1 VDDDA
6 DAAESEHERVNR
18 NLDQLLQE
26 LRVAL
31 PGVQVL
37 FAFLL
42 AVPFA
47 TGWRNISDADQR
59 LYFGTL
65 LLSMAA
71 SALLIA
77 PTIQHRLLFRFEDKR
92 WLVESGSRLTIAG
105 LACLALAMQGALL
118 LVAHVMFGWPTAIV
132 ATAASSA
139 LFALFWGVLPIS
151 RRLRGKH
158 SNLTPGDP

>member
-1 VDDDA
+1 VDDDLA
-6 DAAESEHERVNR
+6 DGETEHEQVNR

-47 TGWRNISDADQR
+47 TGWKDVSDADQR
-59 LYFGTL
+59 LYFVTL

-77 PTIQHRLLFRFEDKR
+77 PTIQHRLLFRYEDKR
-92 WLVESGSRLTIAG
+92 WLVDSGSRLAIAG

-118 LVAHVMFGWPTAIV
+118 LVAHIMFGWATAIISTV
-132 ATAASSA
+132 ASSA
-139 LFALFWGVLPIS
+139 LFALFWGVLPLS
-151 RRLRGKH
+151 RRVRGKH
-158 SNLTPGDP
+158 SNLTP